1 MAGIQKWID
10 MGEQADWSSLQLF
23 LVLAE
28 AGSLGR
34 AVNLLG
40 QSQPTLSR
48 QLAVLEERLGQ
59 VLFERHARG
68 LRLTAAGEHLLPAAR
83 RMREAAQD
91 FALTLAAREQTLAG
105 TVRLTASEVFCANFL
120 LPVLRDL
127 REQHPEIQVEL
138 VASNEVENLLERS
151 ADIALR
157 MVRPEQS
164 TLVARR
170 LADVPLGL
178 YAHRSYL
185 DRYGMPTTPT
195 MAGHQWLGFDRSDQ
209 ILRGFAQAGF
219 KVGRDFFGLRCDNQ
233 LVVWEAV
240 RAGMGIS
247 VGPDAVAARDPAL
260 VRVLPE
266 VSIPPLPLW
275 LTAHRELRDTPR
287 LRLVFD
293 HLAGAFAAPTMA

>member
-1 MAGIQKWID
+1 MD
-10 MGEQADWSSLQLF
+10 EQADWSSLQLF

-34 AVNLLG
+34 AVHQLG

-48 QLAVLEERLGQ
+48 QLALLEERLGQ

-83 RMREAAQD
+83 RMREAARE
-91 FALTLAAREQTLAG
+91 FAMTLAAREQTLAG
-105 TVRLTASEVFCANFL
+105 TVRLTASEIFCAHFL
-120 LPVLRDL
+120 LPVLRAL
-127 REQHPEIQVEL
+127 RERHPEIQVEL
-138 VASNEVENLLERS
+138 VASNEIENLQERS

-157 MVRPEQS
+157 MVRPVQP

-170 LADVPLGL
+170 LADFPLGL
-178 YAHRSYL
+178 YAHRGYL
-185 DRYGMPTTPT
+185 AHAGLPTLAT
-195 MAGHQWLGFDRSDQ
+195 MASHQWLGFDRSDQ
-209 ILRGFAQAGF
+209 MLRGFAQAGF
-219 KVGRDFFGLRCDNQ
+219 KVGRDYFGLRCDNQ

-240 RAGMGIS
+240 RSGLGIG
-247 VGPDAVAARDPAL
+247 VGPDALAARDADL

-266 VSIPPLPLW
+266 ITIPPLPLW

-293 HLAGAFAAPTMA
+293 HLAGAFAAPTMPQ